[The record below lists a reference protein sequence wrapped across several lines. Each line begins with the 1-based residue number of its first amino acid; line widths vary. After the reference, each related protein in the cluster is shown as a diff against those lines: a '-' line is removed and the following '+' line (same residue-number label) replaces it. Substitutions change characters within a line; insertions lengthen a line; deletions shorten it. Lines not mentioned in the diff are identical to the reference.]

1 MVAKFEKLKLKFS
14 YLNSNMTTNSQT
26 KDVQSR
32 HLFVQFFLKNQ
43 CVPERNLNTFV
54 KELHHRF
61 ASDKN
66 FSAKDSMV
74 TSANRI
80 FRNYGFIIKKF
91 FFNPN
96 QTTYYILMNEIDD
109 SQIRQNVWPQKDN
122 SFFHLVIDS
131 IVEKKSTSLST
142 NMDQD
147 EIYTTNSQFRM
158 GLKEAIN
165 LTGELNL
172 PMIVGEK
179 MIMNWIYEH
188 WFYQINTGTITL
200 GPRVLAEKADYLEQ
214 KHHLPKCSECY
225 IICLGGHKCPDCLK
239 FIHESCSDSLQKCI
253 DCRTDLLLNQS
264 I

>member
-1 MVAKFEKLKLKFS
+1 
-14 YLNSNMTTNSQT
+14 
-26 KDVQSR
+26 
-32 HLFVQFFLKNQ
+32 
-43 CVPERNLNTFV
+43 
-54 KELHHRF
+54 
-61 ASDKN
+61 
-66 FSAKDSMV
+66 
-74 TSANRI
+74 
-80 FRNYGFIIKKF
+80 
-91 FFNPN
+91 
-96 QTTYYILMNEIDD
+96 
-109 SQIRQNVWPQKDN
+109 
-122 SFFHLVIDS
+122 
-131 IVEKKSTSLST
+131 
-142 NMDQD
+142 MDQD

-188 WFYQINTGTITL
+188 WFCQINTGTITL

-253 DCRTDLLLNQS
+253 DCRTDLLLNQKFNS
-264 I
+264 IFIANLNMQKDAIEIGIFRSDIIKNMFDHFGADT